1 MVITEDLFK
10 LVHLGTRTPGATY
23 GGVYW
28 STYVRCKRAV
38 RIPMECLLAL
48 KSLTSWTY
56 YCKKVKQIV
65 KFLLFL
71 GYCEVKIGECI
82 FCDTRGIFPILCWS
96 IIHVMQYFSQK
107 LMRKVILYNYKQL
120 TAWKLYL
127 YVLTIEK
134 HHITDTLDYL
144 DKFCVF
150 FILKIISH
158 FNNVHVKPA

>member
-10 LVHLGTRTPGATY
+10 LVHLGTRTPGVTY
-23 GGVYW
+23 GDVYW

-71 GYCEVKIGECI
+71 GYCEVKIVECV
-82 FCDTRGIFPILCWS
+82 FCDTRGIFAILCWS
-96 IIHVMQYFSQK
+96 IVHVMQYFSQK
-107 LMRKVILYNYKQL
+107 LMRKVIILQL
-120 TAWKLYL
+120 QT
-127 YVLTIEK
+127 VN
-134 HHITDTLDYL
+134 
-144 DKFCVF
+144 CV
-150 FILKIISH
+150 KIISVCA
-158 FNNVHVKPA
+158 NNRKTSYNRYTWLLA